1 VNPKNPDFSCP
12 LPHRDSER
20 IEIAHGGGGQRMH
33 ELLTKT
39 VFPRF
44 DNPLLAAGTDAA
56 VLVVGEQR
64 LAFTTDS
71 FVVSPAFFPGGD
83 IGVLAV
89 CGTLNDLATVGALPR
104 WLSAG
109 LIIEEGLPTVE
120 LERILDSMAATAG
133 AAGVELVTGD
143 TKVVERGK
151 GDGIYINTT
160 GIGIIE
166 HQLTIAPAAIQRGDA
181 ILVSGDLGRHGIA
194 VMAARDG
201 MIDSVPVE
209 SDVALIHPCVNAL
222 VDAGIE
228 VHCVRDLTRGGLVSA
243 MVEIAGQAAVDL
255 LLREAAIP
263 VSEPVRWACEL
274 LGFDPLYVANEG
286 RFAAFVPHGQAEQAL
301 AVLRASNS
309 ELTPAIIGT
318 VSGSGQRA
326 LIESRYGPVRRL
338 AMISGEQMPRIC

>member
-1 VNPKNPDFSCP
+1 MSRKKPDFSCP

-20 IEIAHGGGGQRMH
+20 IEMAHGGGGQRMH
-33 ELLTKT
+33 ELLVKT
-39 VFPRF
+39 IFPRF
-44 DNPLLAAGTDAA
+44 DNPILAAATDAA
-56 VLVVGEQR
+56 VLELGSRR

-89 CGTLNDLATVGALPR
+89 CGTLNDLATVGAIPR

-109 LIIEEGLPTVE
+109 LIIEEGLPAVE
-120 LERILDSMAATAG
+120 LERILDSMAATARAG
-133 AAGVELVTGD
+133 GVELVTGD

-160 GIGIIE
+160 GIGSIE
-166 HQLTIAPAAIQRGDA
+166 HQLTIAPGAIQQGDA

-194 VMAARDG
+194 VLAARDG
-201 MIDSVPVE
+201 MADSVPVE
-209 SDVALIHPCVNAL
+209 SDVALIHPSVNAL

-228 VHCVRDLTRGGLVSA
+228 IHCVRDLTRGGLVSA
-243 MVEIAGQAAVDL
+243 MVEIAGQAGVEL

-286 RFAAFVPHGQAEQAL
+286 RFAAFVPQGQAEQAL

-309 ELTPAIIGT
+309 ETAPAIIGT
-318 VSGSGQRA
+318 VPGPGQRA
-326 LIESRYGPVRRL
+326 TIESRYGAVRRL

>member
-1 VNPKNPDFSCP
+1 MNPKEPDFSCP
-12 LPHRDSER
+12 LPHRDGER

-44 DNPLLAAGTDAA
+44 DNPALSAGTDAA
-56 VLVVGEQR
+56 VLQLGEQR

-89 CGTLNDLATVGALPR
+89 CGTLNDLATVAAQPR

-120 LERILDSMAATAG
+120 LERILDSMAATASAG
-133 AAGVELVTGD
+133 GVELVTGD

-160 GIGIIE
+160 GIGSIE
-166 HQLTIAPAAIQRGDA
+166 HNLTIAPSAIQEGDA
-181 ILVSGDLGRHGIA
+181 ILLSGDLGRHGIA

-209 SDVALIHPCVNAL
+209 SDVALIHPSVNAL

-243 MVEIAGQAAVDL
+243 MVEIAGQAGVEL

-286 RFAAFVPHGQAEQAL
+286 RFAAFVPQGQAEQAL
-301 AVLRASNS
+301 AVLRESNS
-309 ELTPAIIGT
+309 ATAPAIIGT
-318 VSGSGQRA
+318 VSGPGQRA

-338 AMISGEQMPRIC
+338 VMISGEQMPRIC

>member
-1 VNPKNPDFSCP
+1 MNPKEPDFSCP

-44 DNPLLAAGTDAA
+44 DNPTLSAGTDAA
-56 VLVVGEQR
+56 VLQLGEQR

-89 CGTLNDLATVGALPR
+89 CGTLNDLATVAAQPR

-120 LERILDSMAATAG
+120 LERILDSMAATAS

-160 GIGIIE
+160 GIGSIE
-166 HQLTIAPAAIQRGDA
+166 HNLTIAPSAIQEGDA
-181 ILVSGDLGRHGIA
+181 IVLSGDLGRHGIA
-194 VMAARDG
+194 VLAARDG
-201 MIDSVPVE
+201 MTDSVPVE
-209 SDVALIHPCVNAL
+209 SDVALIHPSVNAL

-243 MVEIAGQAAVDL
+243 MVEIAGQAGVEL

-286 RFAAFVPHGQAEQAL
+286 RFAAFVPQGQAEQAL
-301 AVLRASNS
+301 AVLRESNS
-309 ELTPAIIGT
+309 TTAPAIIGT
-318 VSGSGQRA
+318 VSGPGQRA

-338 AMISGEQMPRIC
+338 VMISGEQMPRIC

>member
-1 VNPKNPDFSCP
+1 
-12 LPHRDSER
+12 
-20 IEIAHGGGGQRMH
+20 MH
-33 ELLTKT
+33 ELLVKT
-39 VFPRF
+39 IFPRF
-44 DNPLLAAGTDAA
+44 DNPVLAAATDAA
-56 VLVVGEQR
+56 VLELGSRR

-89 CGTLNDLATVGALPR
+89 CGTLNDLATVGAIPR

-109 LIIEEGLPTVE
+109 LIIEEGLPAVE
-120 LERILDSMAATAG
+120 LERILDSMAATASAG
-133 AAGVELVTGD
+133 GVELVTGD

-160 GIGIIE
+160 GIGSIE
-166 HQLTIAPAAIQRGDA
+166 HQLTIAPGAIQQGDA

-194 VMAARDG
+194 VLAARDG
-201 MIDSVPVE
+201 MTDSVPVE
-209 SDVALIHPCVNAL
+209 SDVALIHPSVNAL

-228 VHCVRDLTRGGLVSA
+228 IHCVRDLTRGGLVSA
-243 MVEIAGQAAVDL
+243 MVEIAGQAGVEL

-286 RFAAFVPHGQAEQAL
+286 RFAAFVPQGQAEQAL

-309 ELTPAIIGT
+309 ETAPAIIGT
-318 VSGSGQRA
+318 VPGPGQRA
-326 LIESRYGPVRRL
+326 TIESRYGAVRRL